1 MCNTARRN
9 LRLRFFDYVRGKS
22 ETKDGRFVDF
32 MLTHRHGY
40 SKLTDI
46 TVDGV
51 DADLIYGACLEG
63 AKGAP
68 LESITL
74 KNLKLTLG
82 SPNHVARAAKEKP
95 FLFNCGS
102 EIASGLGGVRVA
114 NLTVPQW
121 SDEWAGLSSA
131 RPAQDVPPT
140 GIAFAVCEDS
150 TKSVVTEQP
159 PLVLQSH
166 VSLPLPLPHQLLMT
180 PTTAPTM
187 DPTKPANLTCCSKTT
202 CCPHCSSG
210 VACYC
215 KCWCP
220 C

>member
-63 AKGAP
+63 AQGAP

-82 SPNHVARAAKEKP
+82 SPNHEARAAKEKP

-166 VSLPLPLPHQLLMT
+166 ASDDGPDQACKPDLLLKDDLLPALLLRGRLLLQVLVSMLISRGGALP
-180 PTTAPTM
+180 
-187 DPTKPANLTCCSKTT
+187 
-202 CCPHCSSG
+202 
-210 VACYC
+210 
-215 KCWCP
+215 
-220 C
+220 